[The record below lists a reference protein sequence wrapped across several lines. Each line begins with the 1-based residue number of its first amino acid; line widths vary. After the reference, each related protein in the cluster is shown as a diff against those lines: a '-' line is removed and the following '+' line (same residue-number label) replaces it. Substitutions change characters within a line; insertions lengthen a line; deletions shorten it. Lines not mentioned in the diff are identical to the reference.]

1 MRLGIGRQESH
12 KFTTEHIYYPP
23 VGLSFHSFPPSH
35 ILQLENG
42 LDLQSPLAS
51 HRNGHIPN
59 GVRNG
64 SLAALRVPAHGGFR
78 NSSGVAFAVH
88 GRSEFDTDAD
98 VDIAT
103 MAAQR
108 DQLRG
113 TRNVRG
119 MMAPVM
125 SKEVSEEGLAFV
137 VSRKVIVFK
146 AKTNVIHILHST
158 PKEKKTGVSEF
169 YIAER

>member
-1 MRLGIGRQESH
+1 M
-12 KFTTEHIYYPP
+12 
-23 VGLSFHSFPPSH
+23 
-35 ILQLENG
+35 QLESG
-42 LDLQSPLAS
+42 LHSPLTS
-51 HRNGHIPN
+51 HRNGHVPN

-64 SLAALRVPAHGGFR
+64 SLAALRVPPHASFR
-78 NSSGVAFAVH
+78 SSTGVALAVH

-113 TRNVRG
+113 ARNVRG

-125 SKEVSEEGLAFV
+125 SKEVRTGRKYWQEG
-137 VSRKVIVFK
+137 
-146 AKTNVIHILHST
+146 N
-158 PKEKKTGVSEF
+158 GVMK
-169 YIAER
+169 

>member
-1 MRLGIGRQESH
+1 MGH
-12 KFTTEHIYYPP
+12 
-23 VGLSFHSFPPSH
+23 SFHLVALCH
-35 ILQLENG
+35 IFQLENG
-42 LDLQSPLAS
+42 LDLQAPLSS

-64 SLAALRVPAHGGFR
+64 SLAALRVPHGGFR
-78 NSSGVAFAVH
+78 NSSGVALAVH

-113 TRNVRG
+113 ARNVRG

-125 SKEVSEEGLAFV
+125 SKEVRLVISEYLA
-137 VSRKVIVFK
+137 
-146 AKTNVIHILHST
+146 LHCL
-158 PKEKKTGVSEF
+158 
-169 YIAER
+169 